1 MIMALH
7 ADLWP
12 DILTERRR
20 IMIVSEE
27 YMVLE
32 RLYFRLNGQVDSGKK
47 TTNLVENGKGPEILY
62 LNEITNMGGKLK
74 F

>member
-32 RLYFRLNGQVDSGKK
+32 RLYFR
-47 TTNLVENGKGPEILY
+47 
-62 LNEITNMGGKLK
+62 
-74 F
+74 